1 MPRPRRLRRIFG
13 YPSVTYFRPVYGT
26 QPPPYPRSCHNRGET
41 QPPAM
46 DDEVVLTLD
55 ELEALRLKDL
65 EGLSQTEAAKRMNIS
80 QPTFNRLLS
89 SARKKVSGALVGGK
103 AIRIEGGNVA
113 LHGLAV
119 RYCVCPVCGRRRIKP
134 RGIPCA
140 SMRCERCGAL
150 MVRE

>member
-26 QPPPYPRSCHNRGET
+26 QPPLHPGDYHNRGT